1 MSKHLGINEQRAR
14 ELIASSDVDK
24 LREYAGAFLD
34 ELIEARQLIH
44 DKLSAPTVPTNPV
57 ILWAAAVESLRRLA
71 ARPGVL
77 GLIDIHQ
84 LQPSLIRRCADWLA
98 AIGPDT
104 DNMPCEVCL
113 RPTSR
118 SCSRCDRS
126 LCTSHAT
133 LNTATSVHP
142 GGLHCV

>member
-14 ELIASSDVDK
+14 ELIANSDVDK
-24 LREYAGAFLD
+24 VREYAGAFLD
-34 ELIEARQLIH
+34 ELIEARQLIL

-71 ARPGVL
+71 VARQAFGGVVTEL
-77 GLIDIHQ
+77 SADALK
-84 LQPSLIRRCADWLA
+84 LAADWLA

-104 DNMPCEVCL
+104 DNLPCEVCL
-113 RPTSR
+113 KPTDR
-118 SCSRCDRS
+118 VCSRCDRS
-126 LCTSHAT
+126 LCSVHGT
-133 LNTATSVHP
+133 LNTVHSMHP